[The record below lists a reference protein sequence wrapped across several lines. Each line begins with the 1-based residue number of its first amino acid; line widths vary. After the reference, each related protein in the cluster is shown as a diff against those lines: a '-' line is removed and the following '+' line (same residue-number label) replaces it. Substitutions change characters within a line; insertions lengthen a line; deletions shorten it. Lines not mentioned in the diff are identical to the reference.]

1 MNKKYLLILILPL
14 VLYSCQ
20 VNNRKQASEIIQKFE
35 QEKAI
40 DKSEMVFEIE
50 AIYKKGNLILTGETD
65 NLKLKTDLL
74 TSLKSLKPTD
84 KITILPDSTVGNHIF
99 GLINL
104 SVANLRAEPRHSSEL
119 ITQALL
125 GTPVKILK
133 VKGSWFK
140 IQTPDKYISWVDG
153 AGISPITQK
162 EFVEWK
168 LSKRVIFKG
177 DNGFVYKT
185 NSFKLPVS
193 DVTMGDILD
202 KTGQNSFAIQL
213 RFPDGRTGFSPIK
226 NWVDFK
232 TFKTNT
238 IPDTTT
244 LKNMALQM
252 NGRPYLWGG
261 TSARAMDCSGF
272 VKTLFFMNGL
282 ILPRDATQQAR
293 YGDPV
298 DTKTNFDNVVTGDL
312 LFFGKAAT
320 ANSTEK
326 ITHVAL
332 SLGKTEYI
340 NEAGRMKRN
349 SFDPKSK
356 DFSEY
361 RKNSFLRAKRVVGS
375 TDAFGVLQLKNHPW
389 Y

>member
-1 MNKKYLLILILPL
+1 MEKKYWLILILPL
-14 VLYSCQ
+14 ILYSCH

-50 AIYKKGNLILTGETD
+50 AVYKKGNLILTGETD
-65 NLKLKTDLL
+65 DRKLKNDLL
-74 TSLKSLKPTD
+74 TNLKSLNPTD
-84 KITILPDSTVGNHIF
+84 RITILPDSTVGDHIF

-140 IQTPDKYISWVDG
+140 IRTPDKYISWVDG

-162 EFVEWK
+162 EFVGWK

-177 DNGFVYKT
+177 NNGFVYKT

-193 DVTMGDILD
+193 DVTMGDILE
-202 KTGQNSFAIQL
+202 KTGQNNFAIQV

-238 IPDTTT
+238 IPDTTAM
-244 LKNMALQM
+244 KQMALQM
-252 NGRPYLWGG
+252 IGRPYLWGG

-298 DTKTNFDNVVTGDL
+298 DTKINFNKVVTGDL

-320 ANSTEK
+320 ANSAEK

-375 TDAFGVLQLKNHPW
+375 ADAFGVLQLKNHPW

>member
-14 VLYSCQ
+14 VLYSCH

-74 TSLKSLKPTD
+74 TSLKTLNPTD

-133 VKGSWFK
+133 VKGSWYK

-153 AGISPITQK
+153 AGIFPITQK

-177 DNGFVYKT
+177 NNGFVYKT

-193 DVTMGDILD
+193 DVTMGNILE
-202 KTGQNSFAIQL
+202 KTGQNNFAIQV

-244 LKNMALQM
+244 LRNMALQM

-298 DTKTNFDNVVTGDL
+298 DTKTNFDKVVTGDL

-320 ANSTEK
+320 ANSAEK

-349 SFDPKSK
+349 SFDPKSN

-375 TDAFGVLQLKNHPW
+375 ADAFGVLQLKNHPW

>member
-14 VLYSCQ
+14 VLYSCH

-74 TSLKSLKPTD
+74 TSLKTLNPTD

-104 SVANLRAEPRHSSEL
+104 SVANLRAEPRNSSEL

-133 VKGSWFK
+133 VKGSWYK

-153 AGISPITQK
+153 AGIFPITQK

-177 DNGFVYKT
+177 NNGFVYKT

-193 DVTMGDILD
+193 DVTMGNILE
-202 KTGQNSFAIQL
+202 KTGQNNFAIQV

-298 DTKTNFDNVVTGDL
+298 DTKTNFDKVVTGDL

-320 ANSTEK
+320 ANSAEK

-349 SFDPKSK
+349 SFDPKSN

-375 TDAFGVLQLKNHPW
+375 ADAFGVLQLKNHPW

>member
-14 VLYSCQ
+14 VLYSCH

-133 VKGSWFK
+133 VKGSWYK

-153 AGISPITQK
+153 AGIFPITQK
-162 EFVEWK
+162 QFVRWK

-193 DVTMGDILD
+193 DVTMGNILE
-202 KTGQNSFAIQL
+202 KTGQNNFAIQV

-244 LKNMALQM
+244 LRNMALQM

-298 DTKTNFDNVVTGDL
+298 DTKTNFDKVVTGDL

-320 ANSTEK
+320 ANSAEK

-332 SLGKTEYI
+332 SLDKTEYI
-340 NEAGRMKRN
+340 NEAGRTKRN
-349 SFDPKSK
+349 SFDPKSN

-375 TDAFGVLQLKNHPW
+375 ADAFGVLQLKNHPW

>member
-14 VLYSCQ
+14 VLYSCH

-133 VKGSWFK
+133 VKGSWYK

-193 DVTMGDILD
+193 DVTMGNILE
-202 KTGQNSFAIQL
+202 KTGQNNFAIQV

-244 LKNMALQM
+244 LKKMALQM

-293 YGDPV
+293 YGDPI

-320 ANSTEK
+320 ANSAEK

-340 NEAGRMKRN
+340 YEAGRMKRN
-349 SFDPKSK
+349 SFDPKSN

-375 TDAFGVLQLKNHPW
+375 ADAFGVLQLKNHPW

>member
-1 MNKKYLLILILPL
+1 MEKKYWLILILPL
-14 VLYSCQ
+14 ILYSCH

-50 AIYKKGNLILTGETD
+50 AVYKKGNLILTGETD
-65 NLKLKTDLL
+65 DRKLKNDLL
-74 TSLKSLKPTD
+74 TNLKSLNPTD
-84 KITILPDSTVGNHIF
+84 RITILPDSTVGDHIF

-140 IQTPDKYISWVDG
+140 IRTPDKYISWVDG

-162 EFVEWK
+162 EFVGWK

-177 DNGFVYKT
+177 NNGFVYKT

-193 DVTMGDILD
+193 DVTMGDILE
-202 KTGQNSFAIQL
+202 KTGQNNFAIQV

-238 IPDTTT
+238 IPDTTAM
-244 LKNMALQM
+244 KQMALQM
-252 NGRPYLWGG
+252 IGRPYLWGG

-320 ANSTEK
+320 ANSAEK

-375 TDAFGVLQLKNHPW
+375 ADAFGVLQLKNHPW